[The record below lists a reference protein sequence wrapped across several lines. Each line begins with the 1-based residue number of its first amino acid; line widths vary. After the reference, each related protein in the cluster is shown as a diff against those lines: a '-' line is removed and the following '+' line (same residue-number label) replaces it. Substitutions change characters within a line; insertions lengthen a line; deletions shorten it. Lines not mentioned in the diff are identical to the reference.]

1 MTSLRISLALFT
13 LSSITAA
20 QSPSTLARVRAR
32 GALLCGIDR
41 SEAEYSS
48 TDEHGARIDFDRDL
62 CKAVAV
68 AVLGAKARIVFTFY
82 ADDQT
87 SITALS
93 SGKADLIA
101 SLSISPE
108 NTNISFSPPVL
119 YDATGL
125 MVARASGITTPLQLS
140 GKKICFLSETN
151 TEDHLKQYFTQHHA
165 DLLPFPFQEEG
176 EQDAAF
182 VTNNCTGLAGDST
195 RLAQTRIS
203 AGAHAADYIILPQ
216 PLGPDTLAIACR
228 RDDPL
233 WKLII
238 DTTRNLLVAAEENS
252 ITSAG
257 VSTPDASRFLQTF
270 EAPGQLHQGWDAD
283 VLQAVGNYAELFRRD
298 LGSDSPMALSRGSN
312 ALVRNGGLLR
322 VDPSKP

>member
-1 MTSLRISLALFT
+1 MFLRIVLTLFA

-20 QSPSTLARVRAR
+20 QKASTLARVRAR
-32 GALLCGIDR
+32 GTLLCGIDR

-48 TDEHGARIDFDRDL
+48 TDEHGARADFDRDL

-68 AVLGAKARIVFTFY
+68 AALGVKARIVFTYY

-87 SITALS
+87 SISALS

-101 SLSISPE
+101 SLSISPDNAE
-108 NTNISFSPPVL
+108 IGFSPPIL
-119 YDATGL
+119 YDATAL
-125 MVARASGITTPLQLS
+125 MVARATGITTPLQLS
-140 GKKICFLSETN
+140 GRKICFLSETN
-151 TEDHLKQYFTQHHA
+151 TEEHLKRWFTEHHA

-182 VTNNCTGLAGDST
+182 VTNNCTGLAGDFT
-195 RLAQTRIS
+195 RLAQTRIN
-203 AGAHAADYIILPQ
+203 AGSHAADYIILPEA
-216 PLGPDTLAIACR
+216 LGPDPLAITYR
-228 RDDPL
+228 RDDPQ

-252 ITSAG
+252 ITAAS
-257 VSTPDASRFLQTF
+257 VSTPAAYRFLQAV
-270 EAPGQLHQGWDAD
+270 EAPGQLQPGWATD

-298 LGSDSPMALSRGSN
+298 LGSDSPMALARGSN
-312 ALVRNGGLLR
+312 ALVRDGGLLQ
-322 VDPSKP
+322 VILSAH